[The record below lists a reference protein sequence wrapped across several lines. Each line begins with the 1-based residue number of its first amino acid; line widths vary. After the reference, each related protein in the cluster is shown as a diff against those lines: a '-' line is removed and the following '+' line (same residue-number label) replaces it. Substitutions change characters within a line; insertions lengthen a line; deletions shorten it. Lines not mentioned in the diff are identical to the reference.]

1 MADLAAL
8 AVIPALMTDP
18 KFPGKPLKEM
28 SGKTLVQRIFRAVT
42 KAKTIKQLVIA
53 TDHADVVKHAQKIG
67 AEAVLLPQSG
77 QTDFERLQMVVKHFS
92 AKRKKFPIAALLPG
106 DMPLISAQCLDE
118 AVNLLTS
125 TGKEIGITTVA
136 APITTDD
143 EFQLPAAIKVVLD
156 HQQSALYFS
165 RAAVPFWKDRSNTE
179 RKEPFGYRHV
189 PVYAFR
195 VDALQAVVT
204 AEASMAERH
213 EKLVA
218 LRTLCAG
225 TSVRVAIVD
234 AKIISPFIQVETPEE
249 LERARLTCTFR
260 D

>member
-1 MADLAAL
+1 MADPTAL

-28 SGKTLVQRIFRAVT
+28 SGKTLVQRIVRAAA
-42 KAKTIKQLVIA
+42 KAKTVKQLVIA

-67 AEAVLLPQSG
+67 AEAVLLQHPAL
-77 QTDFERLQMVVKHFS
+77 TDFERLQMVVKHFS
-92 AKRKKFPIAALLPG
+92 AKRKKFPIAVLLPG
-106 DMPLISAQCLDE
+106 DMPLLSAQCIDE
-118 AVNLLTS
+118 AINLLAS
-125 TGKEIGITTVA
+125 SGKEVGITTVA

-156 HQQSALYFS
+156 NQQNALYFS

-189 PVYAFR
+189 PLYAFKA
-195 VDALQAVVT
+195 DALEAVVA
-204 AEASMAERH
+204 AEASIVERH
-213 EKLVA
+213 EKLLA
-218 LRTLCAG
+218 LRTL
-225 TSVRVAIVD
+225 TSGSTVRVAVVD